1 MNRLRAVFNWNTPAL
16 FDKENPLCDFL
27 NFFNVTLMSLLV
39 IVDLLSSVVV
49 VEQMQGYLEI
59 DDTRTAWIAKAF
71 FFSSALAPLFSIYA
85 ANKYGYKFMLFLGH
99 IIFSIGSIGTG
110 FSTNYYEVLFFRAL
124 GGMGG
129 GIVLTVSLNI
139 ITITVPERLRTV
151 AVTAFTNL
159 FFGGGI
165 ATGLLLGGY
174 FGQMGYWRA
183 IFFIN
188 LYLSLPTLLLTWILI
203 PETPKLKL
211 KPYDFFGFF
220 CIAVFF
226 LTLLFVVTQ
235 AKAPWNTLG
244 WRSPFIVGC
253 YLVLL
258 ISFVAFLLHTHRN
271 DQALVDIKLF
281 MSANFFIG
289 SLGLIVIG
297 FMIFGVTIELMGILQ
312 NIYLYE
318 YWMVGKFV
326 CVVGFIYLVFGVVT
340 TRPFPPDLTALF
352 YFIRTAPDHL
362 QLLCA
367 SKYHHPKRA
376 EPNRVAARHPVGRDC
391 PRDRPLDG
399 PGAFPVCPNRRVPR
413 RCAPHLFQA
422 DGRHLW
428 QLPDRD
434 DRGHQNALPRASFW
448 GASEH
453 LLGPFSQLFYGTKQT
468 YYRRDWAGNYLG
480 HKQTADLIIQGI
492 VGQAEIASLN
502 DAITILG
509 IATLVIAILITGL
522 MIYCAYW
529 GYSSHSHLETEKR
542 AEKIPKWR
550 LDMNYRVGRQQ
561 KRNSLCI

>member
-1 MNRLRAVFNWNTPAL
+1 
-16 FDKENPLCDFL
+16 
-27 NFFNVTLMSLLV
+27 
-39 IVDLLSSVVV
+39 
-49 VEQMQGYLEI
+49 
-59 DDTRTAWIAKAF
+59 
-71 FFSSALAPLFSIYA
+71 
-85 ANKYGYKFMLFLGH
+85 
-99 IIFSIGSIGTG
+99 
-110 FSTNYYEVLFFRAL
+110 
-124 GGMGG
+124 MGG

-139 ITITVPERLRTV
+139 ITITVPDRLRTV

-281 MSANFFIG
+281 RSANFFIG

-340 TRPFPPDLTALF
+340 TVLSRLISPRFFILFGLLLIIYSSFAHQNITIQSEPSQIGWLLAIRSVGIALVIGPLTAQALSPF
-352 YFIRTAPDHL
+352 AQIDACHAVALLTFFRQMAATFGSSLIAMIVAIRMPYHALRFGEQVNIYSARFHNYFMEL
-362 QLLCA
+362 
-367 SKYHHPKRA
+367 
-376 EPNRVAARHPVGRDC
+376 NRHITEGI
-391 PRDRPLDG
+391 G
-399 PGAFPVCPNRRVPR
+399 
-413 RCAPHLFQA
+413 Q
-422 DGRHLW
+422 
-428 QLPDRD
+428 
-434 DRGHQNALPRASFW
+434 
-448 GASEH
+448 
-453 LLGPFSQLFYGTKQT
+453 
-468 YYRRDWAGNYLG
+468 GNYLG
-480 HKQTADLIIQGI
+480 HKQTTDLIIQGI

-509 IATLVIAILITGL
+509 MATVVIALLISGL

-529 GYSSHSHLETEKR
+529 GYSSHSHLETEKGLR
-542 AEKIPKWR
+542 
-550 LDMNYRVGRQQ
+550 
-561 KRNSLCI
+561 